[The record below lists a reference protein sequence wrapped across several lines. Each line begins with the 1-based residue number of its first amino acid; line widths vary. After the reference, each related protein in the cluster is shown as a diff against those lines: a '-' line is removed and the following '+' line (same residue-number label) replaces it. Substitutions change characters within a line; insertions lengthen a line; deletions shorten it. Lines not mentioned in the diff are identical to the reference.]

1 MPKHIDRSLRLQTI
15 GEEVFNAIT
24 HGVGAAL
31 SVLGLVL
38 LIIKAAKL
46 QSAAAVVGVAVFGV
60 TLFLLYLMSTLYH
73 AMAHPGAKKVL
84 RVFDHAM
91 IFLLI
96 AGTYTPFTL
105 VSLRGAW
112 GTALLCIIWGVAAV
126 NVLLSAI
133 SLNRFK
139 KVGMVSYIAMG
150 WAIVVALPM
159 LIAAI
164 GWRGAGLLLAGG
176 VFYTAGIYFYAKKTR
191 HFSHAVW
198 HLFVLLGSVC
208 HFFVVFFDV
217 V

>member
-1 MPKHIDRSLRLQTI
+1 MPRHIDRSLRLQTI
-15 GEEVFNAIT
+15 GEEVFNAVS
-24 HGVGAAL
+24 HGAGAAL

-38 LIIKAAKL
+38 LIVRAVKL
-46 QSAAAVVGVAVFGV
+46 RSAAAVVGVTVFGT
-60 TLFLLYLMSTLYH
+60 TLILLYLMSTLYH
-73 AMAHPGAKKVL
+73 AIAHPGAKKVL

-96 AGTYTPFTL
+96 SGTYTPFTL

-112 GTALLCIIWGVAAV
+112 GTVLLCVIWGVATV
-126 NVLLSAI
+126 NVVLSAI

-139 KVGMVSYIAMG
+139 KIGMISYIAMG
-150 WAIVVALPM
+150 WAIVIAMPM

-164 GWRGAGLLLAGG
+164 GWGGAGLLLAGG
-176 VFYTAGIYFYAKKTR
+176 LFYTAGIYFYAKKTR

-198 HLFVLLGSVC
+198 HLFVLFGSIC
-208 HFFVVFFDV
+208 HYFVVFFEV